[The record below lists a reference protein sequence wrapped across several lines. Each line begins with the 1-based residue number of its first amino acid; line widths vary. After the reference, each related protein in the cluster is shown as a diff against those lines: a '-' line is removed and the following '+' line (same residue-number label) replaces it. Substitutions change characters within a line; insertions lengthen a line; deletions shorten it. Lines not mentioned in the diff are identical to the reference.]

1 MANRKQKKQ
10 VRTQSATDAAVSGI
24 AELDSIL
31 RGGFPRNRMC
41 LLQGPPGSGKTTLA
55 LQFLLAGAQQGEKG
69 AYITFSE
76 TAGELRQ
83 SAKSHGWSLKALS
96 IIDLTKMN
104 SELGLEKQYTV
115 LHPADVEL
123 AETSTDLLQ
132 KIKVLSPQRLV
143 LDSLTELRMVARD
156 PLRYRRQILAL
167 KQALSDLG
175 CTVLFLD
182 DQTGETGADLLLQ
195 SIAHGV
201 IQLTSE
207 ETSQGGLH
215 RRIKVTKM
223 RGVPFIEGAHDFRIA
238 TGGIRVF
245 PRLAPTGE
253 AFLDGFNAGPPLAS
267 GIKELDQLI
276 GGPIP
281 WGFGVMIVGPP
292 GIGKS
297 SLAAQLALSAA
308 RHGKKVCMYSFEES
322 LTTFL
327 KRCESLGMGIE
338 KNVKKG
344 VVEIQRVNPSHI
356 TPGQFVHDISTSIE
370 QNHAGMVVI
379 DSLNGYLQAMS
390 SDRSFIVHLH
400 ELLAYLNTRGVI
412 TILVSTQHGF
422 INVDQ
427 SSFEATYLADLVILL
442 RYFEAQGTV
451 RQAISI
457 VKNRSHDHERSIRE
471 FEVGKKGIRI
481 GKPLTKFQ
489 GVLTGNPEFS
499 GDSGTLIRDQDEET
513 KKSFRQHGPGSPV
526 RPFRQRR

>member
-1 MANRKQKKQ
+1 MANQKPKMK
-10 VRTQSATDAAVSGI
+10 VKTQPAPDSAGSGI

-55 LQFLLAGAQQGEKG
+55 LQFLLAGSQQGEKG

-76 TAGELRQ
+76 TASELRQ

-96 IIDLTKMN
+96 VIDLTRMN

-123 AETSTDLLQ
+123 AETSTDLFE
-132 KIKVLSPQRLV
+132 KIKELRPRRLV
-143 LDSLTELRMVARD
+143 LDSLSELRMVARD

-167 KQALSDLG
+167 KQALTELG

-182 DQTGETGADLLLQ
+182 DQTSETGADLLLQ

-201 IQLTSE
+201 VQLTNE
-207 ETSQGGLH
+207 ETSQGSLH

-223 RGVPFIEGAHDFRIA
+223 RGVPFIEGAHDFCIA

-245 PRLAPTGE
+245 PRLAP
-253 AFLDGFNAGPPLAS
+253 AAVASLDGLKAGPALPS
-267 GIKELDQLI
+267 GIKQLDELM

-297 SLAAQLALSAA
+297 SLAAQFAASAA

-322 LTTFL
+322 PTTL
-327 KRCESLGMGIE
+327 LRRCESLGIDLE
-338 KNVKKG
+338 KSVRKG
-344 VVEIQRVNPSHI
+344 TVQLQRVDPSHI
-356 TPGQFVHDISTSIE
+356 TPGQLIHKISTAIE
-370 QNHAGMVVI
+370 RDHAGVVVI

-400 ELLAYLNTRGVI
+400 ELLAFLNVRGVI
-412 TILVSTQHGF
+412 TVLVSTQHGF
-422 INVDQ
+422 LNVDQ
-427 SSFEATYLADLVILL
+427 SSFEATYLADLVVML
-442 RYFEAQGTV
+442 RYFEAQGRV

-457 VKNRSHDHERSIRE
+457 IKNRSHDHERTIRE

-481 GKPLTKFQ
+481 GLPLVSFQ

-499 GDSGTLIRDQDEET
+499 GESGTLIRDQDENIET
-513 KKSFRQHGPGSPV
+513 SLQQNKPGSVV
-526 RPFRQRR
+526 RAFRQRR

>member
-1 MANRKQKKQ
+1 MASRKSKKL
-10 VRTQSATDAAVSGI
+10 VNKQSPPDSAVSGI
-24 AELDSIL
+24 AEFDSIL

-76 TAGELRQ
+76 TDAELRQ
-83 SAKSHGWSLKALS
+83 SAKSHGWSLKGLS
-96 IIDLTKMN
+96 VIDLTTM
-104 SELGLEKQYTV
+104 SDELGMEKQYTV

-123 AETSTDLLQ
+123 AETSTELLQ
-132 KIKVLSPQRLV
+132 KIKELRPRRLV
-143 LDSLTELRMVARD
+143 LDSLSELRMVARD

-167 KQALSDLG
+167 KQALSKLG

-182 DQTGETGADLLLQ
+182 DQTSETGADLLLQ

-201 IQLTSE
+201 VQLTSE
-207 ETSQGGLH
+207 ETSQGALH
-215 RRIKVTKM
+215 RRVRVTKM

-238 TGGIRVF
+238 TGGIKVF
-245 PRLAPTGE
+245 PRLAAAGE
-253 AFLDGFNAGPPLAS
+253 GFREGFNAGPALAS
-267 GIKELDQLI
+267 GIKELDELM

-297 SLAAQLALSAA
+297 SLAAQLAASAA
-308 RHGKKVCMYSFEES
+308 RHGKRVCMYSFEES
-322 LTTFL
+322 LNTFL
-327 KRCESLGMGIE
+327 SRCGSLGIDIA
-338 KNVKKG
+338 KNVKRG
-344 VVEIQRVNPSHI
+344 LVELQRVDPSHI
-356 TPGQFVHDISTSIE
+356 TPGQVIHNISTCIE
-370 QNHAGMVVI
+370 KHHAGVVII

-400 ELLAYLNTRGVI
+400 ELLAYLNARGVI

-422 INVDQ
+422 VNVEQ

-442 RYFEAQGTV
+442 RYFESLGTV

-457 VKNRSHDHERSIRE
+457 VKNRSQDHERTIRE
-471 FEVGKKGIRI
+471 FEVGKNGIRI
-481 GKPLTKFQ
+481 GKPLTEFQ
-489 GVLTGNPEFS
+489 GVLTGNPEYS
-499 GDSGTLIRDQDEET
+499 GKSGTLIRDLDERTE
-513 KKSFRQHGPGSPV
+513 KS
-526 RPFRQRR
+526 

>member
-1 MANRKQKKQ
+1 MANRKPKRQ
-10 VRTQSATDAAVSGI
+10 VKTQPATGSAVSGI

-31 RGGFPRNRMC
+31 KGGFPRNRMC

-55 LQFLLAGAQQGEKG
+55 LQFLLAGVQQGEKG

-76 TAGELRQ
+76 TGTELRQ

-104 SELGLEKQYTV
+104 SQLGLEKQYTV

-123 AETSTDLLQ
+123 AETSTDLIR
-132 KIKVLSPQRLV
+132 KIEDLNPRRLV
-143 LDSLTELRMVARD
+143 LDSLSELRMVARD

-167 KQALSDLG
+167 KQALSELG

-182 DQTGETGADLLLQ
+182 DQTSETGADLLLQ

-207 ETSQGGLH
+207 ETAQGGLH

-223 RGVPFIEGAHDFRIA
+223 RGVPFIEGTHDFRIA

-245 PRLAPTGE
+245 PRLAPTAGGL
-253 AFLDGFNAGPPLAS
+253 LDGLKAGPALAS
-267 GIKELDQLI
+267 GIKELDELM

-281 WGFGVMIVGPP
+281 WGFGLMIVGPP

-297 SLAAQLALSAA
+297 SLAAQLAASAV

-327 KRCESLGMGIE
+327 GRCESLGIKIANSVKNGGI
-338 KNVKKG
+338 
-344 VVEIQRVNPSHI
+344 EIQRVDPSHI
-356 TPGQFVHDISTSIE
+356 TPGEVIHNISTCIE
-370 QNHAGMVVI
+370 ENNAGMIVI

-400 ELLAYLNTRGVI
+400 ELLAYLNARGVI

-427 SSFEATYLADLVILL
+427 STFEATYLADLVIML
-442 RYFEAQGTV
+442 RYFEAQGRV

-457 VKNRSHDHERSIRE
+457 IKNRSHDHERTIRE

-481 GKPLTKFQ
+481 GAPLTKFH
-489 GVLTGNPEFS
+489 GVLTGNPEFA
-499 GDSGTLIRDQDEET
+499 GESGTLIRDQDEKSE
-513 KKSFRQHGPGSPV
+513 KSFRQHRSGSPV
-526 RPFRQRR
+526 RAIRQRR

>member
-1 MANRKQKKQ
+1 MAKQKAEKR
-10 VRTQSATDAAVSGI
+10 VKTRPASDSAVSGV

-76 TAGELRQ
+76 TGVELRQ
-83 SAKSHGWSLKALS
+83 SAKSHGWSLNALS
-96 IIDLTKMN
+96 VIDLTTMN
-104 SELGLEKQYTV
+104 DELGIEKQYTV

-123 AETSTDLLQ
+123 AETSTELLK
-132 KIKVLSPQRLV
+132 KIKELKPRRLV
-143 LDSLTELRMVARD
+143 LDSLSELRMVARD

-167 KQALSDLG
+167 KQALSKLG

-182 DQTGETGADLLLQ
+182 DQTSETGADLLLQ

-201 IQLTSE
+201 VQLTSE
-207 ETSQGGLH
+207 ETSQGALH
-215 RRIKVTKM
+215 RRIRVTKM

-245 PRLAPTGE
+245 PRLPAAGD
-253 AFLDGFNAGPPLAS
+253 AFLDEGNAGPALAS
-267 GIKELDQLI
+267 GLKELDELM

-281 WGFGVMIVGPP
+281 WGFGVMITGPP

-297 SLAAQLALSAA
+297 SLAARFAASAA
-308 RHGKKVCMYSFEES
+308 GHGKKVCMYSFEES

-327 KRCESLGMGIE
+327 GRCESLGIGIA
-338 KNVKKG
+338 KHVKKG
-344 VVEIQRVNPSHI
+344 VVELQRVDPSHI
-356 TPGQFVHDISTSIE
+356 TPGQVIHNISTCIE
-370 QNHAGMVVI
+370 QQHAGMVII

-400 ELLAYLNTRGVI
+400 ELLAYLNARGVI

-422 INVDQ
+422 VNVDQ

-442 RYFEAQGTV
+442 RYFESLGTV

-457 VKNRSHDHERSIRE
+457 VKNRSQDHERTIRE
-471 FEVGKKGIRI
+471 FEVGKNGIRI
-481 GKPLTKFQ
+481 GTPLREFQ
-489 GVLTGNPEFS
+489 GVLTGTPEFS
-499 GDSGTLIRDQDEET
+499 GKSGTLIRDRDERP
-513 KKSFRQHGPGSPV
+513 KKS
-526 RPFRQRR
+526 

>member
-1 MANRKQKKQ
+1 MGTKRPTRQANRQPAND
-10 VRTQSATDAAVSGI
+10 SAISGI
-24 AELDSIL
+24 AEFDSIL

-76 TAGELRQ
+76 TAAELRQ
-83 SAKSHGWSLKALS
+83 SAKSHGWSLNALS
-96 IIDLTKMN
+96 VIDLTTIN
-104 SELGLEKQYTV
+104 DELGIERQYTV

-123 AETSTDLLQ
+123 AETSTELLK
-132 KIKVLSPQRLV
+132 KIKELKPRRLV
-143 LDSLTELRMVARD
+143 LDSLSELRMVARD

-167 KQALSDLG
+167 KQALSKLG

-182 DQTGETGADLLLQ
+182 DQTSETGADLLLQ

-201 IQLTSE
+201 VQLTSE
-207 ETSQGGLH
+207 ETSQGALH
-215 RRIKVTKM
+215 RRVRVTKM

-245 PRLAPTGE
+245 PRLAAAGQ
-253 AFLDGFNAGPPLAS
+253 AVRDGFDVAPALAS
-267 GIKELDQLI
+267 GIKELDELM
-276 GGPIP
+276 GGAIP

-297 SLAAQLALSAA
+297 SLAAQFAASAA
-308 RHGKKVCMYSFEES
+308 GHGKKVCMYSFEES

-327 KRCESLGMGIE
+327 GRCESLGIDMV

-344 VVEIQRVNPSHI
+344 LVKIQRVNPSYI
-356 TPGQFVHDISTSIE
+356 TPGQVIHNISTCIDK
-370 QNHAGMVVI
+370 NHAGMVII

-400 ELLAYLNTRGVI
+400 ELLAYLNARGVI

-422 INVDQ
+422 VNVDQ

-442 RYFEAQGTV
+442 RYFESQGTV

-457 VKNRSHDHERSIRE
+457 VKNRSHDHERTIRE
-471 FEVGKKGIRI
+471 FEVGKDGIRI
-481 GKPLTKFQ
+481 GTPLTDFQ
-489 GVLTGNPEFS
+489 GVLSGNPEFS
-499 GDSGTLIRDQDEET
+499 GKSGTLIRDQDART
-513 KKSFRQHGPGSPV
+513 KKSHRHDRSGSSV
-526 RPFRQRR
+526 RAVRQRR